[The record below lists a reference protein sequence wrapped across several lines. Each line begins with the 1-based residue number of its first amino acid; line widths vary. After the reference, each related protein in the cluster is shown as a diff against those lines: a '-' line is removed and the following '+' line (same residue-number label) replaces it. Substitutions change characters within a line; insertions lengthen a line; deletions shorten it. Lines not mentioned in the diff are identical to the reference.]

1 MTAQDHAD
9 AAETMLADAEA
20 ILTADKASGHQI
32 ARADVL
38 LRLSAGH
45 AAVAQAVAAAGA

>member
-9 AAETMLADAEA
+9 AAETHLAAAED
-20 ILTADKASGHQI
+20 ILTDPASTQHKL

-38 LRLSAGH
+38 LRRSAGH

>member
-1 MTAQDHAD
+1 MTAQDHAE
-9 AAETMLADAEA
+9 AAETMLADAQA